1 MPEPAVID
9 FDELDMVAMSQEET
23 DMDIDVCFPFAPD
36 FPTSTDHRLE
46 GGHNV
51 VYFEIEPGDALGT
64 HKDSPEELV
73 LCLAGDNI
81 EAWSGEKEGTLSAGQ
96 MVVIPPMDPH
106 GFRNNGDETAR
117 FVGFFSDHTNVS
129 EFVDGELQPMGTPLV
144 KASSS

>member
-1 MPEPAVID
+1 
-9 FDELDMVAMSQEET
+9 
-23 DMDIDVCFPFAPD
+23 MDIEVCFPFAPD

-51 VYFEIEPGDALGT
+51 VYFEIEPGNALGT
-64 HKDSPEELV
+64 HTDSPEELV
-73 LCLAGDNI
+73 ICLEGENI

-96 MVVIPPMDPH
+96 MVVIPAMDPH
-106 GFRNNGDETAR
+106 GFKNNGDTTAR

-129 EFVDGELQPMGTPLV
+129 EFTEEEIQPMGSRVV